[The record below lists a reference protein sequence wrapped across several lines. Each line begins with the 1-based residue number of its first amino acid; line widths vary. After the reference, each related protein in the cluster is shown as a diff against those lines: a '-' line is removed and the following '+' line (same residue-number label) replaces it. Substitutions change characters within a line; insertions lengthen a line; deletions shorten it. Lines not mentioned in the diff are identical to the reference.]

1 MGSTRERVAARG
13 RGRTEEAERVAK
25 ARIEHEQVARRFE
38 AARAQ
43 RDAAEQVMA
52 VSLSTLVGSLG
63 SVEAAAE
70 RVDLGRDEAERLLA
84 AVAVSTESGDDE

>member
-1 MGSTRERVAARG
+1 M
-13 RGRTEEAERVAK
+13 
-25 ARIEHEQVARRFE
+25 ARRFE